1 MMQRFIAILFCLLVT
16 ESAFAA
22 VSVQDLQQLIEQ
34 QRYATAAQ
42 NGEQLL
48 QQNAGHAQARFLTAY
63 AFQMNAQQDKAIA
76 LYQSLIDDHPA
87 MPEPRNNLAIIYL
100 EQGDYDRASQLLVD
114 AINTHPSYAT
124 AYENLSQIYKGIASE
139 AYRRAISESSEPA
152 KYSHDIQLSAIT
164 QLATVEQEPLVDEAG
179 GSEPTAINF
188 ANQETLLIE
197 QVKLWAQAWS
207 SKDFATYTGFYS
219 SQHRA
224 SFDTHAQWLA
234 HRRSRI
240 ERPGVISVDI
250 SDIQIKWRSGNRA
263 IIDFRQDFDSPR
275 YSDKVIKRLGFSH
288 IGSRWKITEER
299 VLSVL

>member
-1 MMQRFIAILFCLLVT
+1 MQRFIAILFCLLMT
-16 ESAFAA
+16 DSAVAA
-22 VSVQDLQQLIEQ
+22 VSIQDLQQLIAQ

-48 QQNAGHAQARFLTAY
+48 QQNAGDVQARFLTAY
-63 AFQMNAQQDKAIA
+63 AFQMNTQQDKAIA
-76 LYQSLIDDHPA
+76 LYQALIDDHPA
-87 MPEPRNNLAIIYL
+87 MPEPRNNLAMIYL

-164 QLATVEQEPLVDEAG
+164 QLATVEQEPVADKAG
-179 GSEPTAINF
+179 ESEQTVVNF
-188 ANQETLLIE
+188 ANQKTLLIE

-207 SKDFATYTGFYS
+207 SKDFAAYTGFYS

-234 HRRSRI
+234 YRRSRI
-240 ERPGVISVDI
+240 ERPGEIRVDI
-250 SDIQIKWRSGNRA
+250 SDIQIKWRSDNRA

-275 YSDKVIKRLGFSH
+275 YSDKVIKRLGFSR
-288 IGSRWKITEER
+288 IGSQWKITEER